1 MEFVRA
7 AGFRQAGTAGEWAAA
22 GPTGKGNGMRRTPIW
37 GRRSGAGGPRRNGA
51 AVVAV
56 LLTGAFALAG
66 CAKDSGGGGNNN
78 AQGQGCRLSAP
89 PAGAAPTTSA
99 AEQQP
104 APQAPA
110 MRVGLA
116 FDIGGRGDASFNDA
130 SVAGLDRAKSQMGF
144 TDVKELDAGAGEPE
158 DAKQTRL
165 RQLARE
171 GYNPVIAVG
180 YAYADALKLVAP
192 EFPGTKFAII
202 DEDVQGIP
210 NVTSLVFAEEQGSFL
225 VGVIA
230 AHKSKNC
237 HIGFVGGVN
246 TPLIQKFEAGYV
258 AGAKAAAP
266 DIKIERKYLTP
277 AGDFSGFQDPNK
289 GSEVATGQLE
299 AGADVLY
306 HAAGASGKGVFSSVK
321 SANALAIGVDS
332 DQYNQPTVAEYKD
345 VIISSMLKRVDLA
358 VYDYIAAIARNDLGS
373 MPKKFD
379 LSIDGVGYSTS
390 GGKVTD
396 LMPAVDAYKS
406 AIARGEIKVSGKP

>member
-1 MEFVRA
+1 MWSSSEPRVS
-7 AGFRQAGTAGEWAAA
+7 GKPEPQANGSRRDQQER
-22 GPTGKGNGMRRTPIW
+22 GNGMRRTPVW

-51 AVVAV
+51 VVIAV
-56 LLTGAFALAG
+56 LLTGALALAG
-66 CAKDSGGGGNNN
+66 CAKDSGGGGSNN
-78 AQGQGCRLSAP
+78 AQGQGCQLSAP
-89 PAGAAPTTSA
+89 PAGAAPTTP

-104 APQAPA
+104 APQAPT

-144 TDVKELDAGAGEPE
+144 TDVKGLDAGAGEPE

-165 RQLARE
+165 RQLASE

-180 YAYADALKLVAP
+180 YAYADALKLVAS

-202 DEDVQGIP
+202 DEDVQAIP
-210 NVTSLVFAEEQGSFL
+210 NVTSLLFAEEQGSFL

-321 SANALAIGVDS
+321 SANALGIGVDS

-345 VIISSMLKRVDLA
+345 VIVSSMLKRVDLA
-358 VYDYIAAIARNDLGS
+358 VYDYIAAVARNDLGS
-373 MPKKFD
+373 IPKKFD

-396 LMPAVDAYKS
+396 LVPAVDAYKA
-406 AIARGEIKVSGKP
+406 AIARGEIKVSDKP

>member
-1 MEFVRA
+1 
-7 AGFRQAGTAGEWAAA
+7 
-22 GPTGKGNGMRRTPIW
+22 MRRTPIW
-37 GRRSGAGGPRRNGA
+37 GRRSGAGGSRRKSA
-51 AVVAV
+51 TVVAV
-56 LLTGAFALAG
+56 LLTGALALAG
-66 CAKDSGGGGNNN
+66 CAKDSGSGGTSN
-78 AQGQGCRLSAP
+78 AQGQGCRLNAP

-99 AEQQP
+99 PEQQQP
-104 APQAPA
+104 APKANT
-110 MRVGLA
+110 MRVGVA

-130 SVAGLDRAKSQMGF
+130 SVAGLDRAKAEMGF
-144 TDVKELDAGAGEPE
+144 ADVKELDAGAGEPE

-180 YAYADALKLVAP
+180 YAYADALKAVAP

-202 DEDVQGIP
+202 DEQIEGVP

-289 GSEVATGQLE
+289 GAEVATGQLE
-299 AGADVLY
+299 AGADVIY

-321 SANALAIGVDS
+321 SANGQAIGVDS

-358 VYDYIAAIARNDLGS
+358 VYDYIVAVARNDLS
-373 MPKKFD
+373 TVPKKFD

-390 GGKVTD
+390 GGKITD
-396 LMPAVDAYKS
+396 VVSTVNAYKA
-406 AIARGEIKVSGKP
+406 AIARNEIKVSDKP